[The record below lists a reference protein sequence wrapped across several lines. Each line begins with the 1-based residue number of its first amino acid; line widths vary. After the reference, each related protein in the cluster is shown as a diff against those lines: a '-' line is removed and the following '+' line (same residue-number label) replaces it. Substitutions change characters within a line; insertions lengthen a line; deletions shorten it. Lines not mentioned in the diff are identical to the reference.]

1 MQIRASQQ
9 SMLAIDC
16 ADFGVDS
23 LSRCCPRDALLARV
37 LAMALCLS
45 VCLSVTGR
53 FSIEMDGQIA
63 LVLLHGSFL
72 RPVLHSIVRK
82 FIGAFK
88 NKGTS
93 LWNFAPNS
101 GLRKFR
107 HGISI
112 VERVINLARE
122 R

>member
-45 VCLSVTGR
+45 VCLSQVG
-53 FSIEMDGQIA
+53 FLSKWMDKSRWFCCMGA
-63 LVLLHGSFL
+63 SFDLFYTLL
-72 RPVLHSIVRK
+72 
-82 FIGAFK
+82 
-88 NKGTS
+88 
-93 LWNFAPNS
+93 
-101 GLRKFR
+101 
-107 HGISI
+107 
-112 VERVINLARE
+112 
-122 R
+122 